1 MRIRKAYLENPC
13 TSVLGSVNADGL
25 EPIGRMTGNSECDE
39 CRALNIR
46 DAIEILRKI
55 DEKYI
60 VNLRISRE
68 S

>member
-1 MRIRKAYLENPC
+1 
-13 TSVLGSVNADGL
+13 VLGSVNADGL

>member
-1 MRIRKAYLENPC
+1 MNINETLD
-13 TSVLGSVNADGL
+13 LLMLIADGL